1 MEKKP
6 WAFASDKILP
16 KIANEIEKKAKLF
29 RLQALPTVYEAVCQH
44 ADIQMMIIED
54 RIFFDKDAYH
64 LLGQNPM
71 NHQIKEMEKLGDKI
85 VLVKGRLGK
94 AYPKSVAF
102 NGKYSEGT
110 FIHHLKYSAPEIT
123 EYCHQLGFERI
134 HVQQGYTG
142 CSLFLLPSKRAI
154 TSDLGI
160 EKALKAKGYEVLRIE
175 EGHILLDGLPYGFIG
190 GCMGVLNKQVFVNGN
205 LYAHP
210 NGKQIMDFIVQQG
223 YHIIMDETCQTL
235 NDIGSIL
242 FYEEF
247 EINRHR

>member
-1 MEKKP
+1 MEKKT

-16 KIANEIEKKAKLF
+16 KIAEEIEKKAKLF

-44 ADIQMMIIED
+44 ADIQMMMIED
-54 RIFFDKDAYH
+54 RIFFDEEAYH
-64 LLGQNPM
+64 LLGQNQM
-71 NHQIKEMEKLGDKI
+71 NHHLIKEMEKLGDKI

-102 NGKYSEGT
+102 NGKYCEGT
-110 FIHHLKYSAPEIT
+110 FIHHLMYSAPEIT
-123 EYCHQLGFERI
+123 DYCLYLNIERI

-142 CSLFLLPSKRAI
+142 CSLFLLPSRHAI

-175 EGHILLDGLPYGFIG
+175 EGHIHLEGLPYGFIG
-190 GCMGVLNKQVFVNGN
+190 GCMGVLNKLVFVNGN
-205 LYAHP
+205 LYTHP
-210 NGKQIMDFIVQQG
+210 NGKQIIDFIDQQG
-223 YHIIMDETCQTL
+223 YQIIMDETCQTL

-242 FYEEF
+242 FY
-247 EINRHR
+247 